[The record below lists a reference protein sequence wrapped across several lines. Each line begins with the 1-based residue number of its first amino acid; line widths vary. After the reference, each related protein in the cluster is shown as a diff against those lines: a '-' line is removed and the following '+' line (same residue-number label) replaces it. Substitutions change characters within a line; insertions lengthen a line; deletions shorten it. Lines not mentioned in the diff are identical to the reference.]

1 VAELVIDGLKT
12 ISLFR
17 TRVEIPIS
25 ISVQPSDRR
34 VAAPSWYGIICEF
47 LSRSSEYVRFA
58 RVELCFN
65 GLSGTVIG
73 EAEKEPAGQKI
84 KNQNGI
90 KAIRLFRLGT
100 GEKTARGGVEGH
112 AAVSNCANFIVSSF
126 FALTDRFQKQRK
138 EKTQS
143 FFAFIFGFY
152 SISYSTHF
160 ELD

>member
-100 GEKTARGGVEGH
+100 GEKTARGGVEGY
-112 AAVSNCANFIVSSF
+112 
-126 FALTDRFQKQRK
+126 
-138 EKTQS
+138 
-143 FFAFIFGFY
+143 FIFDP
-152 SISYSTHF
+152 
-160 ELD
+160 L